1 MRLSFLDS
9 IRSRYPPDSCLS
21 LAWLSECPFTV
32 LRSTSIYLFPSNR
45 SQCNVVQEILS
56 VLMCYALCQRGKN
69 TIEYSQLEDNFQI
82 LENPQKALLPYAF
95 DIKDAL
101 AEPETM
107 I

>member
-1 MRLSFLDS
+1 M
-9 IRSRYPPDSCLS
+9 PC
-21 LAWLSECPFTV
+21 AKGE
-32 LRSTSIYLFPSNR
+32 
-45 SQCNVVQEILS
+45 
-56 VLMCYALCQRGKN
+56 KN
-69 TIEYSQLEDNFQI
+69 TTEYSQLEDNFQI